1 MQGCTLVTSGHR
13 REPSPNN
20 CTPTSSE
27 IAEGKG
33 LDFVH
38 FSYIL
43 VDMKETGSSTAAVI
57 TRRVLAARNRFF
69 KVGDFGGSHSAVA
82 RTLSRLLNDGEL
94 VRVRRGLYWR
104 GMKTPLGMSYPS
116 AMATLEVVYGKASG
130 FGPAHLD
137 AANLLGLTTQV
148 GARPTFAVPYEVD
161 GLAMRLVIRSRRTGR
176 ALNRLTAYEVA
187 LLEVLGDWERVVDM
201 PSTDAIARLA
211 SLVGR
216 SIRIDAVV
224 AAASTESARVRE
236 RLRLVLQTAGCID
249 AVKGV
254 APATQEGTRANALA
268 GFSTS

>member
-1 MQGCTLVTSGHR
+1 
-13 REPSPNN
+13 
-20 CTPTSSE
+20 
-27 IAEGKG
+27 
-33 LDFVH
+33 
-38 FSYIL
+38 
-43 VDMKETGSSTAAVI
+43 MKENGSSNAAVV
-57 TRRVLAARNRFF
+57 TRRVFAARNRFF
-69 KVGDFGGSHSAVA
+69 EVGEFGGSRSAVA

-116 AMATLEVVYGKASG
+116 ATATLEAVYGKASG

-161 GLAMRLVIRSRRTGR
+161 GLGMRLVIRSRRTGR
-176 ALNRLTAYEVA
+176 VRSRLTANEVA

-201 PSTDAIARLA
+201 PSTDAIDRLA

-216 SIRIDAVV
+216 SVRADAVV

-236 RLRLVLQTAGCID
+236 RLRLVLQAAGCID
-249 AVKGV
+249 AVEDV
-254 APATQEGTRANALA
+254 APATQKGTRAKALA
-268 GFSTS
+268 GFSASEIAA